1 MVKLVTAEHRL
12 KGDRNAYEEICADSA
27 GTVFSGRI
35 GSRNCRLRF
44 DHTCASA
51 VCESTSPSATTGL
64 QSIQSQYRAS
74 TELQTPN
81 TFNTKHV
88 TFNTKHRSKW

>member
-1 MVKLVTAEHRL
+1 MPMRRFARIALAQSLVGGLA
-12 KGDRNAYEEICADSA
+12 
-27 GTVFSGRI
+27 VV
-35 GSRNCRLRF
+35 NCRLRF
-44 DHTCASA
+44 KHTCASA
-51 VCESTSPSATTGL
+51 VCESTSPSATTGP